1 MTSAL
6 TGKPLEGRQTGHEP
20 SRTLDSPWPEIAP
33 KLRTQR
39 LIAAARP
46 SGEGGASRGRR
57 KRMAF
62 EFGMFHEFQRTA
74 EMTDEQAFATSF
86 AQVDAAERW
95 GLDAMWLA
103 EIHVAPERSV
113 CSAPL
118 TLASAIAARTKRMK
132 IGTAVQVLP
141 LCHPLRL
148 AEEVA
153 TVDQI
158 SHGRLIFG
166 VGRSGFP
173 RTYEAYG
180 VPYGESRERFAETLE
195 ILKRAWTEDSF
206 SYQGKYYSFDNV
218 KMTPKPYQKPWP
230 EIRIAANSADT
241 FPAIAKLGHA
251 VFVAVRLG
259 TLEEL
264 EPNITAYRKA
274 WKEAGHPGEGKVF
287 LRAPVYVA
295 ETDQAAREEPE
306 ESIMYFYRYLGERLE
321 DSATR
326 SGVRAVEDRAAR
338 GRRLQTITYEDA
350 LREKII
356 VGSPGRVTERLKG
369 LQETLGL
376 DGILCEMN
384 CGTKIPHERVM
395 KSLQLL
401 CQEVSPRFN

>member
-1 MTSAL
+1 L
-6 TGKPLEGRQTGHEP
+6 V
-20 SRTLDSPWPEIAP
+20 
-33 KLRTQR
+33 
-39 LIAAARP
+39 AARVLRP
-46 SGEGGASRGRR
+46 ATAIATIDTPGRGAG
-57 KRMAF
+57 KTEEAMAF

-74 EMTDEQAFATSF
+74 GISDEQAFATSF
-86 AQVDAAERW
+86 EEIDAAERW

-103 EIHVAPERSV
+103 EIHVNPERSV

-118 TLASAIAARTKRMK
+118 TLASAVAARTKRMK

-180 VPYGESRERFAETLE
+180 VPYGESRERFAETLA
-195 ILKRAWTEDSF
+195 ILKQAWTEEAF
-206 SYQGKYYSFDNV
+206 SYKGQFYSFDNV
-218 KMTPKPYQKPWP
+218 KVAPKPYQKPWP
-230 EIRIAANSADT
+230 EIRVAANSADT

-264 EPNITAYRKA
+264 EPNITAYRNA

-321 DSATR
+321 DSASR
-326 SGVRAVEDRAAR
+326 AGVRAVEDRAAR
-338 GRRLQTITYEDA
+338 GRRLQNITYEDA
-350 LREKII
+350 LREKLI
-356 VGSPGRVTERLKG
+356 VGSPGRVTDRLKE
-369 LQETLGL
+369 LQDKLGL

-384 CGTKIPHERVM
+384 CGTKIPHQRVM

-401 CQEVSPRFN
+401 CEEVSPRFN